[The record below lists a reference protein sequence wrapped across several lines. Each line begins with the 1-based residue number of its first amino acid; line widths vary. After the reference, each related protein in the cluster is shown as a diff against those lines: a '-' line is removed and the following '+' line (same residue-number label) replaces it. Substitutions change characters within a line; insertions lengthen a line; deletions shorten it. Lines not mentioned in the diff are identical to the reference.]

1 MSNTYTWTAT
11 NLIGYPQY
19 EGETDVVI
27 TVFYIVAADD
37 GQGHTAN
44 IQGSQQ
50 TPLDPAVPFIPYADL
65 TNDIVIGWV
74 QNALGANGVTGVY
87 ANLDAQ
93 IEAQINPPQSP
104 ESFPL
109 PWGSATG
116 TVSNYVPPAPVA
128 AEAPAAEAPAAEAP
142 ATEAPAAEAPAA
154 EAPATEAPAAEAPA
168 SEAPLIEPPAP
179 DLSAPVN

>member
-19 EGETDVVI
+19 EGETDVI
-27 TVFYIVAADD
+27 TTVFYTVVADD
-37 GQGHTAN
+37 GAGHTAN

-74 QNALGANGVTGVY
+74 QNALGANGVASIY

-116 TVSNYVPPAPVA
+116 TVSNYVPPAPVVEIVPPLVEQA
-128 AEAPAAEAPAAEAP
+128 VPTLVSQTPVSEIVVQESVAEVPVVSDAPAA
-142 ATEAPAAEAPAA
+142 
-154 EAPATEAPAAEAPA
+154 
-168 SEAPLIEPPAP
+168 
-179 DLSAPVN
+179 